1 MQTAYVGSLV
11 TILILHEISIL
22 IICTPPLLELS
33 GQLLPLLRGD
43 EIFSFGFQVGEHLLV
58 LPHVNLTHGRLEMFR
73 FLNVVMFV
81 IKKGLSGV
89 GDTPL
94 DCYDCSANMKK
105 QQNIFLCSEKVQC
118 TGNCINK

>member
-1 MQTAYVGSLV
+1 MYNDTMQTAYEGSLV

-43 EIFSFGFQVGEHLLV
+43 VVLSGINHSEIFSFGFQVGEHLLV
-58 LPHVNLTHGRLEMFR
+58 LPHVNLTQGRWEVFR

-89 GDTPL
+89 GAEVRFFHAVTASD
-94 DCYDCSANMKK
+94 SVK
-105 QQNIFLCSEKVQC
+105 FLPAV
-118 TGNCINK
+118 